1 MPDPLLS
8 SSGKGLVSIRIIA
21 NEKSSVVFLKFCLEC
36 HSIVK
41 NRIMFPPGRH
51 PCGEMRYEDRK
62 RLDSGFLRSFF
73 VFEGVAAGFSWLY
86 RRVKEGKPYV
96 KTENQNSVR
105 KGRGMDGGYGGRV
118 SAVFPP
124 VVAAEEEGAEEPG
137 GDGGKGVYGRVL

>member
-8 SSGKGLVSIRIIA
+8 SSGKRLMSIRIIA
-21 NEKSSVVFLKFCLEC
+21 NEENSIAFLNFCYGYYSISKNQFIRPLGRSPCEEKF
-36 HSIVK
+36 
-41 NRIMFPPGRH
+41 F
-51 PCGEMRYEDRK
+51 EDRK

-96 KTENQNSVR
+96 KTENQDSVR
-105 KGRGMDGGYGGRV
+105 KGRGMDGGHGGRV

-124 VVAAEEEGAEEPG
+124 VVEAEEEGAEEPG
-137 GDGGKGVYGRVL
+137 GDGRKGVYGRVL

>member
-1 MPDPLLS
+1 MKTVRGWIPAFC
-8 SSGKGLVSIRIIA
+8 GL
-21 NEKSSVVFLKFCLEC
+21 
-36 HSIVK
+36 
-41 NRIMFPPGRH
+41 
-51 PCGEMRYEDRK
+51 
-62 RLDSGFLRSFF
+62 FF

-96 KTENQNSVR
+96 KTENQDSVR

-118 SAVFPP
+118 PAVFPP